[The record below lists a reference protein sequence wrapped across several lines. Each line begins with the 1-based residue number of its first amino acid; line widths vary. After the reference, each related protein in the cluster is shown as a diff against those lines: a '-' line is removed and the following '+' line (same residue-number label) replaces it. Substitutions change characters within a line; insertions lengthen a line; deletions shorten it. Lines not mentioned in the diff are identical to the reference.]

1 MKKVLIVGLG
11 SIGKKHLNAANE
23 LKCKVDVISKHAKIS
38 ENFQLVDNLK
48 NKRVYDLG
56 IICSN
61 TSNHLNDLLRTSK
74 YCKTILVEK
83 PLNHI
88 YIPTQLKIKLEKLKP
103 LVVLGFNLRYLDL
116 MIFLKTYLTDKK
128 IISVENIFW
137 DDCRKWYEGRD
148 FKKLYVSNKHLGGG
162 ALLTNI
168 HELDYI
174 KFICNADI
182 NHINIT
188 YQKNKDNL
196 DKSCMVKGMLDRE
209 ISFKSSLNIF
219 SSFRIRKGIIRTN
232 DESIEWDID
241 QGIINSNLEGVIFN
255 KKTNYLKTYTSQLKH
270 LFEKNHQN
278 ISTIQSNI
286 KLNNLIF
293 NQ

>member
-103 LVVLGFNLRYLDL
+103 LVVLGLNLRYLDL

-209 ISFKSSLNIF
+209 ISFKSSLTF
-219 SSFRIRKGIIRTN
+219 STPTPLLFSKVRPLSPAGILGRIAIKRRRVNQLRGDRTWYN
-232 DESIEWDID
+232 QRFNLSK
-241 QGIINSNLEGVIFN
+241 SN
-255 KKTNYLKTYTSQLKH
+255 
-270 LFEKNHQN
+270 
-278 ISTIQSNI
+278 
-286 KLNNLIF
+286 NNLPGNSFLIPLAVI
-293 NQ
+293 

>member
-11 SIGKKHLNAANE
+11 SIGKKHLNAANV
-23 LKCKVDVISKHAKIS
+23 LKYEVDVVSKHAKRS
-38 ENFQLVDNLK
+38 VNFQSIDNLLD
-48 NKRVYDLG
+48 KRIYDLG
-56 IICSN
+56 IICSE
-61 TSNHLNDLLRTSK
+61 TSNHLNDLLKISK
-74 YCKTILVEK
+74 YCKIILVEK
-83 PLNHI
+83 PLNHN
-88 YIPTQLKIKLEKLKP
+88 YISTQLKIELEKIKS

-116 MIFLKTYLTDKK
+116 IIFLKTYLTNKQ

-137 DDCRKWYEGRD
+137 DDCRKWYKGRD
-148 FKKLYVSNKHLGGG
+148 FEKLYVNNRHLGGG

-182 NHINIT
+182 NNLNIQ
-188 YQKNKDNL
+188 YKKNKDDL
-196 DKSCMVKGMLDRE
+196 DKSCIVKGMLDNE

-219 SSFRIRKGIIRTN
+219 SSFRIRKGFIKTN
-232 DESIEWDID
+232 NENIEWDID
-241 QGIINSNLEGVIFN
+241 QGIITSNLKGVIFN
-255 KKTNYLKTYTSQLKH
+255 KKTNYLSTYISQLKF
-270 LFEKNHQN
+270 LVENNFQN
-278 ISTIQSNI
+278 ISSLQSNI